1 MVNGFIS
8 TLLNDFAKRCQ
19 IETLEFDEEGCCQL
33 IIDNEVAIT
42 LRSNEEKLTLIGLIS
57 GEKPHP
63 DVYFKH
69 MKAALTK
76 DEPYVCWDEDAGY
89 IGFIHIHQMMLT
101 ETYFET
107 SIAQF
112 VDWLKLSASP
122 QEQAAQEQRQT
133 QTIDAA
139 QFATLRV

>member
-19 IETLEFDEEGCCQL
+19 IETLEFDEEGCCRL

-42 LRSNEEKLTLIGLIS
+42 LRTNEEKLTLIGLIS
-57 GEKPHP
+57 GEKPQP
-63 DVYFKH
+63 DVYFQH

-76 DEPYVCWDEDAGY
+76 DEPYVCWDEGAGY
-89 IGFIHIHQMMLT
+89 IGFIHIHQTMLT

-122 QEQAAQEQRQT
+122 QEQAMQEQT

>member
-1 MVNGFIS
+1 M
-8 TLLNDFAKRCQ
+8 L
-19 IETLEFDEEGCCQL
+19 
-33 IIDNEVAIT
+33 
-42 LRSNEEKLTLIGLIS
+42 
-57 GEKPHP
+57 
-63 DVYFKH
+63 
-69 MKAALTK
+69 
-76 DEPYVCWDEDAGY
+76 DEDAGY
-89 IGFIHIHQMMLT
+89 IGFIHIHQTMLT

-122 QEQAAQEQRQT
+122 QEQAAQEQKQT